1 MQGKKVSQTAGRAAG
16 QWENILEHL
25 GITVPAGGLHGPCP
39 ICGGKDRFRFDNK
52 KGRGTWFCNQC
63 GHGDGL
69 DLVKL
74 ALSLDTGPA
83 ADRVAELL
91 PALPPP
97 AVMQPARKEA
107 SDEGRP
113 HDYWQR
119 LFARTQPGESPY
131 LTARGLTGFE
141 LPLTVQEMK
150 TAGGVFPAGSLL
162 LPITDTEGRMTGAQ
176 LIGPDKVKG
185 LCAGTR
191 KKGRFISVGPFP
203 EKMPARI
210 IISEGFATALSAS
223 LLSEG
228 WSIAALDKGNL
239 KDVAE
244 QIRQKW
250 PDVQI
255 VIAGDNDFSDG
266 KPNQGKESA
275 IKAALAVKG
284 WMTIPPGRIKVDW
297 DDYRRE
303 FGLQRARDAF
313 AEELLNPAD
322 TETRLPHGFRLTKDY
337 LWFDR
342 PLSDGSES
350 GQTRQVKICSPLKV
364 TAITSDGEGGKFGRL
379 LEWEDSSGLRHEWAM
394 PMTVLAGSGQE
405 LREVLLDNGMHFISV
420 NGAARSYLMEYI
432 SNCRP
437 VRRVTCVEKTGWFSG
452 AYVLQDEV
460 IGSDAGSVILQ
471 SAMSSKNDFR
481 VSGTVAEWAQ
491 HVGRYCAGNS
501 RLVFCVSLAL
511 AAPLLNIIGVGGGGY
526 HLKGEST
533 DGKTTTMKVAASVC
547 GGPDFWKTWRAT
559 GNALEGIALRRNDAA
574 LMLDE
579 ISEVDGREAS
589 RIAYMLGN
597 GQGKARGRVDGSV
610 RDPVTWTLLYLST
623 GEISIAEHAA
633 EAGEKRTGAGVGVRM
648 VQIPSDTGKH
658 GAFENLH
665 GMEGGKAFAEYLEQ
679 TCKQYYGAPFREW
692 LRWLAANLTET
703 ANRARAMKKEYE
715 RTLLPEDSGKQV
727 GRIVD
732 RFALLAVAGEL
743 ASEAGITGWQPG
755 EAYNAARS
763 CLAAWLNDRGHAANQ
778 EEADALEK
786 VRRFITANQYTRFAD
801 WYDEKNRPS
810 NMVGFR
816 RVEKGGNGIGMS
828 KKENSGDTVKDGDA
842 TKEPE
847 TTFYILPSGWK
858 EICGTSDSVKTAR
871 LCDEAGW
878 LVKDEDR
885 QRLQRTVRLPEI
897 GLKKVYVFS
906 GEVIG

>member
-1 MQGKKVSQTAGRAAG
+1 MQGINISQLTASASGMWDSIIKR
-16 QWENILEHL
+16 L
-25 GITVPAGGLHGPCP
+25 GINVPAGGLHGPCP
-39 ICGGKDRFRFDNK
+39 ACGGKDRFRFDDK
-52 KGRGTWFCNQC
+52 DGRGTWFCNQC

-69 DLVKL
+69 DLVKMV
-74 ALSLDTGPA
+74 LSLDTVSA
-83 ADRVAELL
+83 AGRIAELL
-91 PALPPP
+91 PGISPSVPP
-97 AVMQPARKEA
+97 APARKKGGN
-107 SDEGRP
+107 EGHP
-113 HDYWQR
+113 HEYWQH
-119 LFARTQPGESPY
+119 LFTRTQNGESEY
-131 LTARGLTGFE
+131 LSARGLVGYE

-150 TAGGVFPAGSLL
+150 AAGGVFPAGSLL
-162 LPITDTEGRMTGAQ
+162 LPLTDAEGRMTGAQ
-176 LIGPDKVKG
+176 LIGPDKTKG

-203 EKMPARI
+203 VDVPERV
-210 IISEGFATALSAS
+210 IISEGFASALSAS
-223 LLSEG
+223 LLSDG
-228 WSIAALDKGNL
+228 WSISALDKGNL

-244 QIRQKW
+244 QLRFKW

-255 VIAGDNDFSDG
+255 IIAGDNDFVDG
-266 KPNQGKESA
+266 KPNQGKEFA

-284 WMTIPPGRIKVDW
+284 WLTIPPGRIKADW

-303 FGLQRARDAF
+303 FGIQRAREAF

-342 PLSDGSES
+342 PVSDGSDS
-350 GQTRQVKICSPLKV
+350 GQIRQVKICSPLKV

-379 LEWEDSSGLRHEWAM
+379 LEWDDSSGLRHEWAM

-420 NGAARSYLMEYI
+420 NGAARGFLMEYI

-460 IGSDAGSVILQ
+460 IGNDAGSVILQ
-471 SAMSSKNDFR
+471 SASSSKNDFK
-481 VSGTVAEWAQ
+481 VSGTAAEWAQ
-491 HVGRYCAGNS
+491 HIGRYCAGNS

-511 AAPLLNIIGVGGGGY
+511 AAPLLNLIGVGGGGY

-559 GNALEGIALRRNDAA
+559 GNALEGIALRRNDSA

-579 ISEVDGREAS
+579 ISEVDGKEAS

-623 GEISIAEHAA
+623 GEVSIAEHAA

-679 TCKQYYGAPFREW
+679 TCKQYHGAPFREW
-692 LRWLAANLTET
+692 LRWLSAGLTEI
-703 ANRARAMKKEYE
+703 AGRARAMKKEYE
-715 RTLLPEDSGKQV
+715 RTLLPVESGKQV

-743 ASEAGITGWQPG
+743 ATEAGITGWQPG

-763 CLAAWLNDRGHAANQ
+763 CLEAWLRDRGHAANQ
-778 EEADALEK
+778 EEADSLEK

-801 WYDEKNRPS
+801 WYDDKNRPA

-816 RVEKGGNGIGMS
+816 RMDKGGNN
-828 KKENSGDTVKDGDA
+828 KEA
-842 TKEPE
+842 E
-847 TTFYILPSGWK
+847 TTFFILPSGWK
-858 EICGTSDSVKTAR
+858 EICGTSDSTKTAR

-878 LVKDEDR
+878 IKKDADGR
-885 QRLQRTVRLPEI
+885 RLQCTVRLPEI
-897 GLKKVYVFS
+897 GAKKVYVFNS
-906 GEVIG
+906 EVIG